1 MAKTRLEKKVREIE
15 TSMRDDGQIPKTS
28 AEVDT
33 VAQKLNQIELV
44 LKEILEILKRKHPSS
59 TDIFGSK

>member
-1 MAKTRLEKKVREIE
+1 MAKTKLEKKVREIE

-28 AEVDT
+28 TE
-33 VAQKLNQIELV
+33 QQLENIEKL

-59 TDIFGSK
+59 TDIFGNK

>member
-1 MAKTRLEKKVREIE
+1 MKKKKSEETVIE
-15 TSMRDDGQIPKTS
+15 TKPVTELDN
-28 AEVDT
+28 

-59 TDIFGSK
+59 TDIFGNK

>member
-1 MAKTRLEKKVREIE
+1 MAKAKLEKKVREIE

-28 AEVDT
+28 TE
-33 VAQKLNQIELV
+33 QQLENIEKL

-59 TDIFGSK
+59 TDIFGNK

>member
-1 MAKTRLEKKVREIE
+1 MAKTKLEKKVREVE
-15 TSMRDDGQIPKTS
+15 TSLRDDGQISKTS
-28 AEVDT
+28 TE
-33 VAQKLNQIELV
+33 QQLENIEKL

>member
-1 MAKTRLEKKVREIE
+1 MAKTKLEKKVREIE

-28 AEVDT
+28 TEQRLETIEKLLAEIV
-33 VAQKLNQIELV
+33 
-44 LKEILEILKRKHPSS
+44 EILKRKHPSS